1 MRLIKQHLTETEKN
15 INNLVA
21 RIGGYS
27 SNYFKP
33 HTSGNDTEQS
43 KYIEAIVETA
53 KELEKAVIKRDTLY
67 FANNVE
73 DVLESKIAKLES
85 EKEQPK

>member
-1 MRLIKQHLTETEKN
+1 MGLIKQHLTETEKN

-33 HTSGNDTEQS
+33 HTSGDDTVQS
-43 KYIEAIVETA
+43 KYIEAIIETV

-73 DVLESKIAKLES
+73 DVLVNKITLLEL
-85 EKEQPK
+85 EKEK

>member
-1 MRLIKQHLTETEKN
+1 MRLIKQHLTETEKI

-27 SNYFKP
+27 NSYFKP
-33 HTSGNDTEQS
+33 HTSGDDTAQS

-53 KELEKAVIKRDTLY
+53 KVLEKAVIKRDTLY

-73 DVLESKIAKLES
+73 NVLESKITKLES